1 MIKIEIDLFNRK
13 AKQKLEA
20 ENLILKQQLAN
31 YRNEILE
38 WNRRF
43 ANEFTRTPTTDN
55 KQSVK

>member
-1 MIKIEIDLFNRK
+1 MIRLEIDIFNKK

-38 WNRRF
+38 LNRRPRYESSNIAT
-43 ANEFTRTPTTDN
+43 ANNR
-55 KQSVK
+55 